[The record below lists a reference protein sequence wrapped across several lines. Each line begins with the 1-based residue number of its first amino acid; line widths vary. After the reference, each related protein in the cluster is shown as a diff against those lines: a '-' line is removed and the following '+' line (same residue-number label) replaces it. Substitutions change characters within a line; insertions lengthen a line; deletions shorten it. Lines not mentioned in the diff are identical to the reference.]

1 MDKKSDF
8 VIAMETQMKKWDADL
23 DALNAMGEKANDAA
37 RATYQANLKSL
48 RANRDEARKTFKEM
62 SDASVEAGEKM
73 QARMTASWETMQK
86 SLEKVSADLRK

>member
-8 VIAMETQMKKWDADL
+8 VITMETQMKKWDADL
-23 DALNAMGEKANDAA
+23 DALNAVGEKANDAA

-48 RANRDEARKTFKEM
+48 RANRDEAQKTFKEM

-73 QARMTASWETMQK
+73 QAKMTASWETMQK

>member
-8 VIAMETQMKKWDADL
+8 VITMEKQMKKWDADL
-23 DALNAMGEKANDAA
+23 DALNAVGEKANDAA

-48 RANRDEARKTFKEM
+48 RANRDEAQKTFKEM